1 MPPPRPWRS
10 RIGGALRRL
19 AAAIERRPAERALE
33 RAAIGGGWL
42 GTATEHGRALA
53 ADGAPEAWLARLREA
68 GIVPPEAQSGT
79 EPEAADAEAPPATAP
94 RTPEPTDAGP
104 PAPSIAAARDERPP
118 SIAAAPLRRWP
129 ADAPVAR
136 LRLPAP
142 RAARSSSLEER
153 SRDAR
158 AMEPGTRPTE
168 RQPRR
173 ADPVERPADALPP
186 SRAPAPE
193 PSRQREADDGLRP
206 PRARGSGVGGVAAVA
221 RGAREERGIRE
232 ERGARRAEPRPGRP
246 LQGERVPDPGAPF
259 AVAPAAP
266 PAVPHAQ
273 PPVDA
278 VPISE
283 RTPLTRPGPP
293 AAADRATVAP
303 LRTARGAVGWPVPA
317 PAALVP
323 THPIVSETARASSR
337 AVAHPWPDLGAQAVE
352 AAAATTPADIARELV
367 RVVRLEQEQSAV

>member
-19 AAAIERRPAERALE
+19 AAAIEQRPAERALG
-33 RAAIGGGWL
+33 RRWL

-68 GIVPPEAQSGT
+68 GIVPPDARSGT
-79 EPEAADAEAPPATAP
+79 VPEAADAEAPPSTAP
-94 RTPEPTDAGP
+94 GTPDPTDAAP
-104 PAPSIAAARDERPP
+104 PAPPIAAARDQRPP
-118 SIAAAPLRRWP
+118 SIAAAPLRGWP
-129 ADAPVAR
+129 TDAPVARLR

-142 RAARSSSLEER
+142 RAARSSSLAER
-153 SRDAR
+153 SQDAR
-158 AMEPGTRPTE
+158 AMEPGSRPTE

-173 ADPVERPADALPP
+173 ADPVDRPADAPP

-193 PSRQREADDGLRP
+193 PSRQRQADDGLRP
-206 PRARGSGVGGVAAVA
+206 PRARGSGHGGAAAAA

-232 ERGARRAEPRPGRP
+232 ERGARRAEPRPSRP
-246 LQGERVPDPGAPF
+246 LRGERVPDPGVPL

-266 PAVPHAQ
+266 PAVPHGQ

-278 VPISE
+278 VSSSE
-283 RTPLTRPGPP
+283 RTPRTRPGPP
-293 AAADRATVAP
+293 AAVTDPATVAP
-303 LRTARGAVGWPVPA
+303 RRTASGTERWSVPA

-352 AAAATTPADIARELV
+352 AAAAPTPADIARELV